1 MRGRFLNRHKGACSL
16 TSVAEEAVMLKS
28 ILLLFAGVVFA
39 LAPGAVSASG
49 PQQPET
55 GNAPETPAPA
65 ATPAPAQAAAPAAA
79 ADETPAATPAAA
91 GAALPMPVDATN
103 PVKPTADSLA
113 KAKNIYGF
121 DCALCHGDTGNGK
134 SDLATSMGL
143 TLDDWTNP
151 KSLADKRDGQLF
163 DTIRAGKDK
172 MPPEDKSR
180 ATDTEVWNLI
190 LYIRSFSKP
199 GTASPVAAAK

>member
-1 MRGRFLNRHKGACSL
+1 MF
-16 TSVAEEAVMLKS
+16 KS

-39 LAPGAVSASG
+39 VAPGAMAGSG
-49 PQQPET
+49 PQEP

-65 ATPAPAQAAAPAAA
+65 QAAPAPTPAPAAA
-79 ADETPAATPAAA
+79 ASETPGVTPAPAA
-91 GAALPMPVDATN
+91 AALPMPVDATN

-121 DCALCHGDTGNGK
+121 DCAMCHGDTGNGK

-151 KSLADKRDGQLF
+151 KTLADKRDGELF

-180 ATDTEVWNLI
+180 ATDVEVWNLI

-199 GTASPVAAAK
+199 GGATPVTAAK